1 MNIAPATTISEGS
14 SGQEPK
20 KSQASFEE
28 KMMLFQKLKSKIG
41 GGSSESSVKSP
52 PYSQAFSPQAAAT
65 LQSPPHSTF
74 PLAASPAGSI
84 QTNSVQSPNSQSV
97 YSEASSPAGSV
108 ASSVVEPIL
117 NDPASMNDL
126 IQNLHNVFEEINN
139 ASFLN
144 SGSRVPA

>member
-1 MNIAPATTISEGS
+1 MEESIGRIEDEKLA
-14 SGQEPK
+14 K
-20 KSQASFEE
+20 MKE
-28 KMMLFQKLKSKIG
+28 KMLLFEKLKSKITG
-41 GGSSESSVKSP
+41 KGGSSESYVSSSG
-52 PYSQAFSPQAAAT
+52 SQAFSPQSATT
-65 LQSPPHSTF
+65 LQSPPHSTC